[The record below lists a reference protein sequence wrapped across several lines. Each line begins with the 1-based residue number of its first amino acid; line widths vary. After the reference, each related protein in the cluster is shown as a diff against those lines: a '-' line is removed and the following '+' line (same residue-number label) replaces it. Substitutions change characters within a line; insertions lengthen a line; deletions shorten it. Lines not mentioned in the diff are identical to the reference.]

1 MPSEAAQRLN
11 DSIQLVRCATFGSI
25 RVRSRAAGT
34 KLAARSFFAV
44 RHLRKNQRTEHAQSY
59 RAMARRLATH
69 LEAAH
74 RVDPELRVRIMTAH
88 DALRDAADLL
98 EHEGDYADVLEQRAS

>member
-1 MPSEAAQRLN
+1 
-11 DSIQLVRCATFGSI
+11 
-25 RVRSRAAGT
+25 
-34 KLAARSFFAV
+34 
-44 RHLRKNQRTEHAQSY
+44 
-59 RAMARRLATH
+59 MARRLATH

>member
-1 MPSEAAQRLN
+1 
-11 DSIQLVRCATFGSI
+11 
-25 RVRSRAAGT
+25 
-34 KLAARSFFAV
+34 
-44 RHLRKNQRTEHAQSY
+44 
-59 RAMARRLATH
+59 MARRLATH

-98 EHEGDYADVLEQRAS
+98 EHEGDYADVLAEEDGDRAKTRSSCPSAAS